1 MKTTIDR
8 AGRLVIPKA
17 IRRKSGIGPGM
28 PLDIRCENGAITI
41 TPTPLTVRLKR
52 KGRLLVAVT
61 AKDTPRLSAN
71 VVERT
76 QKALRKE
83 HSGAPI

>member
-17 IRRKSGIGPGM
+17 ICRESGIGPGM

-41 TPTPLTVRLKR
+41 TPVPLTVRLKR
-52 KGRLLVAVT
+52 KRQLLVAVR
-61 AKDTPRLSAN
+61 ASDTRRLSAS
-71 VVERT
+71 VVQRT
-76 QKALRKE
+76 QKALRQE
-83 HSGAPI
+83 RSLP